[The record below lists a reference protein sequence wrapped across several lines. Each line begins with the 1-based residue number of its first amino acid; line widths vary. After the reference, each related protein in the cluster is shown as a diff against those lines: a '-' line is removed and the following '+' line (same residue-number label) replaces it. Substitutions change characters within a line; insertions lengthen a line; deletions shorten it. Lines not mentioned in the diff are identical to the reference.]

1 MNFYEPQT
9 LIVVY
14 KDELHVNQLKKLVET
29 KDDCDSE
36 TAIGTKDG
44 SVQIVAWTEK
54 IWLKQKEKG
63 NINNKVLFLG
73 GIKGTDRLIPV
84 IDIVFDQYGVKYG
97 WAGNQAII
105 WIEPKALDDEESYKA
120 FLEQLRALPVPKSLK
135 SGLTET
141 YGVSVKPAPGK
152 NGFWT
157 ALVALGTNIALAT
170 KNAFSNKKLVKQQML
185 LFGIINL
192 YNKDLERFMRA

>member
-14 KDELHVNQLKKLVET
+14 RDELHVNQLKKLVET

-36 TAIGTKDG
+36 TAVGTKDG

-54 IWLKQKEKG
+54 VWLEQKKAG

-73 GIKGTDRLIPV
+73 GIKGTDKLIPV
-84 IDIVFDQYGVKYG
+84 VDIVFDKYGVKYG

-105 WIEPKALDDEESYKA
+105 WIEPKALDAEESYKA

-141 YGVSVKPAPGK
+141 CGVPVKSAPGK

-157 ALVALGTNIALAT
+157 ALAALGTNIALAT
-170 KNAFSNKKLVKQQML
+170 KDAFSNKKLVKQQML
-185 LFGIINL
+185 FFGIINL
-192 YNKDLERFMRA
+192 YTNDLERFMQA

>member
-14 KDELHVNQLKKLVET
+14 RDELHVNQLKKLVET

-36 TAIGTKDG
+36 TTVGTKDG

-54 IWLKQKEKG
+54 VWLEQKKAG

-73 GIKGTDRLIPV
+73 GIKGTDKLIPV
-84 IDIVFDQYGVKYG
+84 VDIVFDKYGVKYG

-141 YGVSVKPAPGK
+141 CGVPVKSAPGK

-157 ALVALGTNIALAT
+157 ALAALGTNIALAT
-170 KNAFSNKKLVKQQML
+170 KDAFSNKKLVKQQML
-185 LFGIINL
+185 FFGIINL
-192 YNKDLERFMRA
+192 YTNDLERFMQA